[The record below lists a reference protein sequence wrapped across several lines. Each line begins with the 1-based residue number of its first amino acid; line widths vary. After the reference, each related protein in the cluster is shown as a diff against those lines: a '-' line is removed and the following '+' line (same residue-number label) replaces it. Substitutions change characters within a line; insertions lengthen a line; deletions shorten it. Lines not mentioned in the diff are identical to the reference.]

1 MKRQGEK
8 GTFALSQLDW
18 QKVYEYFRAYT
29 HVDIEDIPD
38 IYEDYVIPTR
48 DWLREEARLIYQYG
62 VRDVIEKDRE
72 TIRLSGGNAFEGKM
86 IAKAYEDAGQ
96 VILYVISVINL
107 DDILKK
113 HSDMMETFFLEYW
126 AVSILNTAREMLYQN
141 MEQFLAG
148 TEEKLTSVWS
158 PGQSRFE
165 LRNQKALFAELQPEE
180 LGVVLDKHMR
190 MLPLKSVSGTI
201 GVIPVTTEET
211 LIACDFCEHAK
222 TCPGY
227 KGEKYADSKE
237 ERRLL

>member
-1 MKRQGEK
+1 MKLQGQQ
-8 GTFALSQLDW
+8 GTFALNEMDW

-29 HVDIEDIPD
+29 HVDIEDIPE

-48 DWLREEARLIYQYG
+48 DWLRQEARLVYQYG
-62 VRDVIEKDRE
+62 ITEVTGKERE
-72 TIRLSGGNAFEGKM
+72 SIRLSGGNTFEGKM
-86 IAKAYEDAGQ
+86 IAKAYEDASQ

-107 DDILKK
+107 DEILKK
-113 HSDMMETFFLEYW
+113 HPDMMETFFLEYW
-126 AVSILNTAREMLYQN
+126 AVSLLNTAREMLYEK
-141 MEQFLAG
+141 MEQRVEG

-165 LRNQKALFAELQPEE
+165 LYNQKALFAELQPES

-190 MLPLKSVSGTI
+190 MLPLKSVSGII

-227 KGEKYADSKE
+227 KGKKYADSKE